1 MSKDTP
7 IKVGS
12 RVLTKGC
19 SSSDNTRRRL
29 RRQSVLHLHWACGQM
44 WRRSAWG
51 VRSGEVLTVFTGKRC
66 NEQFSQTL
74 SIVRVQGKLSEKQLP
89 EKMLST
95 YLLVTYLVIFN

>member
-1 MSKDTP
+1 M
-7 IKVGS
+7 G
-12 RVLTKGC
+12 RE
-19 SSSDNTRRRL
+19 
-29 RRQSVLHLHWACGQM
+29 
-44 WRRSAWG
+44 
-51 VRSGEVLTVFTGKRC
+51 VREVLTVFTGKRC